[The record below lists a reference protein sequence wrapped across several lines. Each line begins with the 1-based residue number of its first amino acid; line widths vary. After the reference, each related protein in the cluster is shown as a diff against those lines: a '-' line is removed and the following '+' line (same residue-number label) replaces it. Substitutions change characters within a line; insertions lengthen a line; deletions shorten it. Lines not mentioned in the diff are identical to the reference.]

1 MGIVTILGQA
11 LWFILPALAP
21 SSGAVLTGGGTPID
35 FGKKA
40 KDGRP
45 ILGAGKTWRG
55 LIGGTLTGMALG
67 AIFNVLALYV
77 LDKPEWA
84 FAEDWP
90 TALFILFLLA
100 FGSMFGDLLGS
111 FLKRRLGREKGS
123 KFPIMDQYDLLIGSL
138 IFILLFQFQWFEAHY
153 IEGDHIWGLIFI
165 IILIPILHRVT
176 NIIGYK
182 MGKKEVPW

>member
-35 FGKKA
+35 FGKMA

-45 ILGAGKTWRG
+45 ILGPGKTWRG

-67 AIFNVLALYV
+67 AIFNILALYV
-77 LDKPEWA
+77 LDKPEWSFGEWGDA
-84 FAEDWP
+84 IP
-90 TALFILFLLA
+90 LLFFLA
-100 FGSMFGDLLGS
+100 FGSMVGDLLGS
-111 FLKRRLGREKGS
+111 FLKRRLGKEKGS

-138 IFILLFQFQWFEAHY
+138 IFILIFEFSWFESQYLA
-153 IEGDHIWGLIFI
+153 GDHIFGLIFI
-165 IILIPILHRVT
+165 VILIPILHRLT